1 MAGRILHDTNIVIA
15 LFAGEKLVRE
25 RLAECPEAFLP
36 FTVPGELYYG
46 ARKSRQASAN
56 FARIE
61 ELAAAVTVLPCDA
74 TTARLY
80 GEIKASLR
88 LKGHPIPENDIW
100 IAAVAQQYGLSLATR
115 DEHFNNV
122 AGLAAEAW

>member
-1 MAGRILHDTNIVIA
+1 
-15 LFAGEKLVRE
+15 
-25 RLAECPEAFLP
+25 
-36 FTVPGELYYG
+36 
-46 ARKSRQASAN
+46 
-56 FARIE
+56 
-61 ELAAAVTVLPCDA
+61 VTVLPCDA

-88 LKGHPIPENDIW
+88 SKGRPIPENDIW
-100 IAAVAQQYGLSLATR
+100 NAAVAQQHGLSLVTR